1 MWRLQQRLT
10 LLVVVGI
17 LALALD
23 SGGTGAA
30 AKQLSWSLPVVE
42 EDEATLGASPDER
55 SPPLPDERVASTPP
69 VAGHPSPP
77 ADDRSPRS
85 VGDRAARPRS
95 NRQKKRQQRW
105 LQLAE
110 KGMQLFQEG
119 DMRGCA
125 AQLQVRVPR
134 RHDARLW

>member
-1 MWRLQQRLT
+1 M
-10 LLVVVGI
+10 
-17 LALALD
+17 
-23 SGGTGAA
+23 
-30 AKQLSWSLPVVE
+30 E
-42 EDEATLGASPDER
+42 EDEAIIDASPDER

-69 VAGHPSPP
+69 VAGHSSPP

-85 VGDRAARPRS
+85 VGERAARSRS
-95 NRQKKRQQRW
+95 SRKKKRQQRW

-125 AQLQVRVPR
+125 TQLQVRVPR
-134 RHDARLW
+134 RLGVLLQ